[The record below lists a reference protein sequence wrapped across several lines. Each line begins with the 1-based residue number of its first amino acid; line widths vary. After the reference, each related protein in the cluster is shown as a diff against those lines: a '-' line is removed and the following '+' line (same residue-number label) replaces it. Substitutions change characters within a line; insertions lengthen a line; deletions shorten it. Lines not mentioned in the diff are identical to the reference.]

1 MDNKQNRQ
9 FFWNVKDFLTKSH
22 NPAPVAPRSSV
33 RDTINKV
40 VSIAPPVPVPVNEI
54 VNSSS
59 DTKNSVTRFL
69 SAFGSAKNKQMPQDK
84 TRAKN
89 ITTNPFNLQEA
100 FGNNLYGASVNRSL
114 DRLPPPAGV
123 LAREKDDT
131 FTFRSLQQSTPDANL
146 EDPMYK
152 QNVQEFEGMNQQE
165 DDTWMFPKASNALNY
180 VDMNLMG
187 GMTVKKKNTAIPG
200 SQPASTTPAPPPL
213 LARPDDAPKMTPSP
227 IGDDMKKAP
236 KPSSFSKKSEPSKL
250 RSPMKAST
258 NEILYGHSVRAYK

>member
-22 NPAPVAPRSSV
+22 NPVPVAPRSSV

-59 DTKNSVTRFL
+59 DTKNSVSRFL

-100 FGNNLYGASVNRSL
+100 FGNNFSRPGQTSSFN
-114 DRLPPPAGV
+114 RLPQPAGV
-123 LAREKDDT
+123 LTREKDDVFTLRT
-131 FTFRSLQQSTPDANL
+131 FSFGDPETKDQNFSYESNALDPTSLPPE
-146 EDPMYK
+146 ED
-152 QNVQEFEGMNQQE
+152 QTAVV
-165 DDTWMFPKASNALNY
+165 PKRPNALNY
-180 VDMNLMG
+180 VDMNLYG
-187 GMTVKKKNTAIPG
+187 GMIERKANTAIPG

>member
-1 MDNKQNRQ
+1 MDNKQDRQ

-22 NPAPVAPRSSV
+22 NPVPNSPKSSV
-33 RDTINKV
+33 RNTINNV
-40 VSIAPPVPVPVNEI
+40 VSIAQPVPVPVNEI

-69 SAFGSAKNKQMPQDK
+69 SAFGSAKAKQMPQDK

-89 ITTNPFNLQEA
+89 IITNPFNLQEA
-100 FGNNLYGASVNRSL
+100 FGNNLYGASVNRSP

-123 LAREKDDT
+123 LAREKDNT
-131 FTFRSLQQSTPDANL
+131 FTFRSLQQPTPGANPD
-146 EDPMYK
+146 DPMYK
-152 QNVQEFEGMNQQE
+152 QNVQEFEGMNTQE
-165 DDTWMFPKASNALNY
+165 DDTWMFPKAPNALNY

-187 GMTVKKKNTAIPG
+187 GMTVKKNNTAIPG

-213 LARPDDAPKMTPSP
+213 LARPDASPKITPSQ
-227 IGDDMKKAP
+227 IGGDMKDAP
-236 KPSSFSKKSEPSKL
+236 KPSSFSKKSEPSRL